1 MDSPSLA
8 TRVLSALNRALGL
21 ILFRVKQML
30 GLLAQSVQRDQLRE
44 LTDEAR
50 VLGSASAES
59 INHVGAELREINER
73 LAKLEREIER
83 FGNRLEGN
91 GVGDP
96 MVEKHDDAPARSL
109 STD

>member
-1 MDSPSLA
+1 MDSVPLL
-8 TRVLSALNRALGL
+8 TRALSGLNRALRH
-21 ILFRVKQML
+21 ILFRLKQAL
-30 GLLAQSVQRDQLRE
+30 GIFAQNIQRDQLRE

-73 LAKLEREIER
+73 LAKLEHEIER
-83 FGNRLEGN
+83 IGNRLEGN

-96 MVEKHDDAPARSL
+96 MLKEHGEAPAQSL
-109 STD
+109 SRD